1 MYDDENDENLTI
13 ESAGGRDYD
22 MQEGQTPDNIKGM
35 MSQRFQKM
43 LQIEL
48 KDMVEERRVKIEAA

>member
-43 LQIEL
+43 L
-48 KDMVEERRVKIEAA
+48 